1 MMNPAYKWLLAMVI
15 ATSLASQASAAVSKT
30 VWPNAPLRNFLF
42 IENQEDNN
50 LFVAPTDGLDPR
62 LTGANA
68 WTSLKGNGQ
77 VSLAYVDNGYNTDI
91 NNWNVDM
98 WENGPIRRPY
108 VNQRCIMTYT
118 RCDPDTAE
126 AVNKP
131 AVVDDLGFFG
141 LIGASAGWGHSKL
154 SASFFDYLRTM
165 PVGAI
170 LNREMNLCMT
180 TLKYDAAAGERCIN
194 QNSGYWYVRNM
205 QHKKAGHL
213 RFVQTNA
220 ISEVIVDSNGVPYVL
235 PGSQGCENYRLGN
248 QDGILCRFLDYNF
261 NDDGSQNYIEPYMYT
276 NVRNSSLNSA
286 IGVTDLQMSA
296 DLKNWAYKG
305 YRHNISYLRGQS
317 SVYLFLSSNFF
328 KQVVRLGLQEQL
340 TRSLINFNMKNGYAP
355 ESGYYEFS
363 GTTEIHI
370 KPRDFSV
377 SILSSDGI
385 TTPYREG
392 SVGKDILN
400 FPYNISDSGPIS
412 ADLLEISISQDQ
424 GVPYQGHCT
433 FYPAGKVSSEQAV
446 PIPTRLLFDSGTHG
460 AASRHAIEC
469 GGHSVDIRALGIK
482 DNQPPQEWN
491 DPVSGKGITRFY
503 KLALEFD
510 LTDPMVQ
517 RTIGNDLWEGEVQQ
531 SGTIT
536 IKGTWR

>member
-1 MMNPAYKWLLAMVI
+1 MLLLLGI
-15 ATSLASQASAAVSKT
+15 GWSQPSESAVSKT
-30 VWPNAPLRNFLF
+30 VWPDAPLKNFLF

-108 VNQRCIMTYT
+108 INQRCIMTYT
-118 RCDPDTAE
+118 RCDPNTAE
-126 AVNKP
+126 AANKP
-131 AVVDDLGFFG
+131 TVVDDHGFFG
-141 LIGASAGWGHSKL
+141 LLGASAGWGHGKMSP
-154 SASFFDYLRTM
+154 SFFDYLRTM
-165 PVGAI
+165 PVGTI
-170 LNREMNLCMT
+170 LNREMNLCRT
-180 TLKYDAAAGERCIN
+180 TLKYDAAAGERCVN
-194 QNSGYWYVRNM
+194 QNSGNWYVRNM

-235 PGSQGCENYRLGN
+235 PGSQGCENYRLGTR
-248 QDGILCRFLDYNF
+248 DGILCRFLDYNF
-261 NDDGSQNYIEPYMYT
+261 NEDGSQSYTEPYMYT
-276 NVRNSSLNSA
+276 NVKNSSLNSA
-286 IGVTDLQMSA
+286 IGTADLQMST
-296 DLKNWAYKG
+296 DLKNWANKG
-305 YRHNISYLRGQS
+305 SRYNISYLKGQS

-328 KQVVRLGLQEQL
+328 KQVVRLGLQDQL

-377 SILSSDGI
+377 SILSSDGV
-385 TTPYREG
+385 TNPYREG
-392 SVGKDILN
+392 SVGKDMLV

-412 ADLLEISISQDQ
+412 ADVLEISIAQDT
-424 GVPYQGHCT
+424 GSPYLGHCT
-433 FYPAGKVSSEQAV
+433 FYPVEGFTPDRAV
-446 PIPTRLLFDSGTHG
+446 PVPARLVFDSGDHG
-460 AASRHAIEC
+460 TSSRHVIHC
-469 GGHSVDIRALGIK
+469 DRTPVNIRSLGIQ
-482 DNQPPQEWN
+482 DSQSPQEWD
-491 DPVSGKGITRFY
+491 DPVNGKGITRFY
-503 KLALEFD
+503 TLGLEFD

-517 RTIGNDLWEGEVQQ
+517 RTIEDNMWEGEVHQ

>member
-1 MMNPAYKWLLAMVI
+1 MNITHRLLLVI
-15 ATSLASQASAAVSKT
+15 ALGAGWAQQGSAAVSKT
-30 VWPNAPLRNFLF
+30 VWPNAALRHFLL

-108 VNQRCIMTYT
+108 VNQRCIMSYT

-141 LIGASAGWGHSKL
+141 LIGASAGWGHGKL

-165 PVGAI
+165 PVGAV
-170 LNREMNLCMT
+170 LNREMNLCRT

-194 QNSGYWYVRNM
+194 QNSGNWYVRNM

-235 PGSQGCENYRLGN
+235 PGSQGCENYRLGTR
-248 QDGILCRFLDYNF
+248 DGILCRFLDYNF
-261 NDDGSQNYIEPYMYT
+261 NEDGSQNYTEPYMYT
-276 NVRNSSLNSA
+276 NVKNSSLNSA
-286 IGVTDLQMSA
+286 IGSADLQMSA
-296 DLKNWAYKG
+296 DLKNWASKG
-305 YRHNISYLRGQS
+305 SRYNISYLRGQP

-328 KQVVRLGLQEQL
+328 KQVVRLGLQDQL

-355 ESGYYEFS
+355 KSGYYEFS

-377 SILSSDGI
+377 SILSSEGVSN
-385 TTPYREG
+385 PYREG
-392 SVGKDILN
+392 QVGKDILS
-400 FPYNISDSGPIS
+400 FSYNISDSGPIS
-412 ADLLEISISQDQ
+412 ADMLEISISQDR
-424 GVPYQGHCT
+424 GSPYRGYCT
-433 FYPAGKVSSEQAV
+433 FYPAGSFAPEQAV
-446 PIPTRLLFDSGTHG
+446 PIPTRLVFDSVAHG
-460 AASRHAIEC
+460 AGSRHAIRC
-469 GGHSVDIRALGIK
+469 DRTPVDIRTLGIQ

-491 DPVSGKGITRFY
+491 DPVNGQGITRFY

-517 RTIGNDLWEGEVQQ
+517 RTMGDEMWEGEVEQ